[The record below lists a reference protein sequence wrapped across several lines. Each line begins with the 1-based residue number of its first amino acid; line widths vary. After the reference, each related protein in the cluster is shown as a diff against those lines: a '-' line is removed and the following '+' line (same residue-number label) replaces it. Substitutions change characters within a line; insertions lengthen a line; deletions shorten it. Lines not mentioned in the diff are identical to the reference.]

1 MDDTVVENMR
11 ARIVQ
16 CRRLADL
23 IHNPEVTR
31 TLLQMADDIEA
42 DLKRLDDEK
51 RPAG

>member
-1 MDDTVVENMR
+1 MDDTVIANMR

-23 IHNPEVTR
+23 IHNPEVTK
-31 TLLQMADDIEA
+31 TLLQMAEDIEA
-42 DLKRLDDEK
+42 DLKRLDDDQ